1 MNVILLAS
9 GKGKRLNPQ
18 TQNLPK
24 PLVKV
29 NKFSIFD
36 FFLDS
41 FNDIESEKTLYLA
54 TGYKEECFQNNF
66 YQKIFNPEYE
76 SSNML
81 FGLWYTLTKLV
92 NKFEDTIISY
102 GDIIFP
108 KPLLSEL
115 SKMDEISIVTDS
127 SWEDNYIG
135 RSEHG
140 FDECEKCIVNENKNL
155 VIASKNLPKQFIKYF
170 EYVGITYI
178 PKRFMPRI
186 SELLNELFIKTE
198 NLEKPFMFSESLKKA
213 YITDFL
219 SYLVMKNFQIR
230 TKEIQGR
237 WFEIDTIQDLEK
249 ARGIY

>member
-18 TQNLPK
+18 TKNLPK

-29 NKFSIFD
+29 NEYSIFD

-41 FNDIESEKTLYLA
+41 FNDIEGEKSLYVA
-54 TGYKEECFQNNF
+54 TGYKDECFQNNL

-76 SSNML
+76 STNML
-81 FGLWYTLTKLV
+81 FGLWYTLSKLV

-108 KPLLSEL
+108 KSLLSEL
-115 SKMDEISIVTDS
+115 SKKKEICIVTDP

-135 RSEHG
+135 RTEHG
-140 FDECEKCIVNENKNL
+140 FDECEKCIVNKNKDL
-155 VIASKNLPKQFIKYF
+155 VIASKNLPKQFVNYS
-170 EYVGITYI
+170 EYIGITYL

-186 SELLNELFIKTE
+186 SEMLNQLFIKTE
-198 NLEKPFMFSESLKKA
+198 NLENPFMFSESLKKA

-219 SYLVMKNFQIR
+219 SYLVINNFKIR
-230 TKEIQGR
+230 TEEIQGR
-237 WFEIDTIQDLEK
+237 WFEIDTVQDLEK
-249 ARGIY
+249 VKGIY